1 MPPQLLQFLPQF
13 LPLNVHILRLFEDIV
28 YSTDSSRVIDVVDSA
43 VVTQNNK
50 YLGKYLGKHLRCFH
64 GQYDNQQNGPKWAK
78 MSTQSSAQSSTL
90 STSSYFGLSSSKKS
104 NSLKNEAKNVPP
116 FNDHCGGQTDQ
127 GVEVRRD
134 MGETTKTNK
143 NKGAALRNS
152 AANTA

>member
-1 MPPQLLQFLPQF
+1 MPPQLLQF

-28 YSTDSSRVIDVVDSA
+28 YSTDSSGVIDVIDDA
-43 VVTQNNK
+43 LVTQNNK
-50 YLGKYLGKHLRCFH
+50 HLGKHLRCFH
-64 GQYDNQQNGPKWAK
+64 GQNNNQQNGPKWAK
-78 MSTQSSAQSSTL
+78 MSAQSSAQSSTL
-90 STSSYFGLSSSKKS
+90 SISSYFGLSSSKKS

>member
-1 MPPQLLQFLPQF
+1 MPPQLLQF

-28 YSTDSSRVIDVVDSA
+28 YSDDSSGVIDVIDSA

-50 YLGKYLGKHLRCFH
+50 YLGKHLRCSM
-64 GQYDNQQNGPKWAK
+64 DNQQNVPKWAK
-78 MSTQSSAQSSTL
+78 MSAQSSAQSSTL
-90 STSSYFGLSSSKKS
+90 SISSYFGLSSSKKS

-134 MGETTKTNK
+134 MGE
-143 NKGAALRNS
+143 
-152 AANTA
+152 